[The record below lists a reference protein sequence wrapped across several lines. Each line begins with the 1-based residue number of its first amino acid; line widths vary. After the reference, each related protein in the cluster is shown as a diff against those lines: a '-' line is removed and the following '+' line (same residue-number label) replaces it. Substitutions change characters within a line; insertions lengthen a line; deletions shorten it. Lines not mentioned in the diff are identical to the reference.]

1 MSDAMMF
8 LPTKGG
14 YEVWR
19 VNNSSYP
26 IHVGFVSNENHQEE
40 MKRQQ
45 ALGYRVW
52 VADKNRG
59 EEE

>member
-1 MSDAMMF
+1 VSNAMMF

-19 VNNSSYP
+19 TNSKPPSFY
-26 IHVGFVSNENHQEE
+26 VGFVQEENYQEE
-40 MKRQQ
+40 MQRQQ

-52 VADKNRG
+52 VAEKTG
-59 EEE
+59 EVE

>member
-19 VNNSSYP
+19 TNSSPPSFY
-26 IHVGFVSNENHQEE
+26 VGFVQEENYQEE

-52 VADKNRG
+52 VAEKAG
-59 EEE
+59 EVE